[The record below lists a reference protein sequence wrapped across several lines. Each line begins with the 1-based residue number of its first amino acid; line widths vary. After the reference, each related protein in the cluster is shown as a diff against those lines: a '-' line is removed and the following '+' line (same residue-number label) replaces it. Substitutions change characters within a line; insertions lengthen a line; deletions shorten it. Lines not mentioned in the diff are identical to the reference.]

1 MRISDGK
8 IFLLQAQFKVLN
20 IGQHN
25 VYDYLKDLKENK
37 TRSKNKFSGVA
48 LCISFLP
55 YSLAFGSASCSEKTS
70 GEWFAVGVSV

>member
-8 IFLLQAQFKVLN
+8 IFLRQAQFKVLN

-25 VYDYLKDLKENK
+25 VYDYLKENLKENK
-37 TRSKNKFSGVA
+37 EKNKSLGVA

-55 YSLAFGSASCSEKTS
+55 YSLAFGSTSCSEKTS
-70 GEWFAVGVSV
+70 GEWLAMGVSV